1 MVHVGE
7 IATEKGL
14 VRITVRMLFLLVRKT
29 RGIVVSMTVR
39 YQRVET
45 LHQEFKMRQFE
56 LVDQGVGL
64 WR

>member
-14 VRITVRMLFLLVRKT
+14 VRITVRMLFLLVRKI

-45 LHQEFKMRQFE
+45 LHQGVKLSLFE
-56 LVDQGVGL
+56 LVD
-64 WR
+64 